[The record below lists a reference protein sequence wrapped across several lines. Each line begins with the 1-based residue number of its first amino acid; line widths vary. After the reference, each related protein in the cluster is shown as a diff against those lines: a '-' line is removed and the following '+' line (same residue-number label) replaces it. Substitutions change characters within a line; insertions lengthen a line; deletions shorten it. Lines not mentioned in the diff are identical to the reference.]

1 MEIIDEI
8 FLFLREVVG
17 FVFIIC
23 FINMIVYW
31 SSIVINYWVL
41 GDYFCSQCQIYCIF
55 FWLED
60 RDFLCRY
67 GKLSIFFYKYIDK
80 IYNR

>member
-1 MEIIDEI
+1 MVIIDEI

-23 FINMIVYW
+23 LINKIVYW

-41 GDYFCSQCQIYCIF
+41 GDYFCS
-55 FWLED
+55 
-60 RDFLCRY
+60 
-67 GKLSIFFYKYIDK
+67 
-80 IYNR
+80 

>member
-23 FINMIVYW
+23 FINKIVYW

-41 GDYFCSQCQIYCIF
+41 GDYFCS
-55 FWLED
+55 
-60 RDFLCRY
+60 
-67 GKLSIFFYKYIDK
+67 
-80 IYNR
+80 